1 MSDHKSIDQ
10 LRAELGVITFENQHL
25 YSECFSRQSNWTE
38 REALEWIKI
47 FDKDDYDDYS
57 ALAWDIVLLVERQ
70 ISTEGISDL
79 ADIGNYWSQIAL
91 QGLRLQVQSAETD

>member
-25 YSECFSRQSNWTE
+25 YSECFSSQLVWSE
-38 REALEWIKI
+38 REVLEWIKI

-57 ALAWDIVLLVERQ
+57 ALAWDIVSLAERQ
-70 ISTEGISDL
+70 ISNKGISDL
-79 ADIGNYWSQIAL
+79 ADIGNYWAQVAL
-91 QGLRLQVQSAETD
+91 QGLRPQVQSAETD